1 MLKNLI
7 AALGLKQHQHVEIS
21 QVINIYDAVIAHK
34 AWKKRLF
41 EYLEGTSN
49 EDLQPGKICV
59 DYLCALG
66 KWIHSDGKMR
76 FGEQPVFL
84 KLMEE
89 HAKFHVHA
97 AKVVEA
103 AKIAALAT
111 KGGWVEHWARA
122 LDANRSLVTAF
133 MVVAWSND
141 CYDAQV
147 INGDASALPDFS
159 SVPNMRRRF
168 FKHPFLVLPHK
179 DLFVDVWKK
188 CVAILASEQ
197 KQ

>member
-1 MLKNLI
+1 VTMKPPGTDVKAPILSQPQFCFAADVDMLTANNWVARK
-7 AALGLKQHQHVEIS
+7 V
-21 QVINIYDAVIAHK
+21 
-34 AWKKRLF
+34 
-41 EYLEGTSN
+41 
-49 EDLQPGKICV
+49 LQPTEIGGRQIKGTRLYSITKAFEGRIIIELVKHQKIGPG
-59 DYLCALG
+59 D
-66 KWIHSDGKMR
+66 
-76 FGEQPVFL
+76 
-84 KLMEE
+84 
-89 HAKFHVHA
+89 A
-97 AKVVEA
+97 AKAVEA

-122 LDANRSLVTAF
+122 LDANRSLVAAF
-133 MVVAWSND
+133 MVVACSND

-147 INGDASALPDFS
+147 INGNASGWPDFS

-188 CVAILASEQ
+188 CVAMLASEQ

>member
-1 MLKNLI
+1 MLTANNWVARKVLEPTEI
-7 AALGLKQHQHVEIS
+7 GGRQIKGTRLYSISKAFEGRIIIELVKHQKI
-21 QVINIYDAVIAHK
+21 
-34 AWKKRLF
+34 
-41 EYLEGTSN
+41 G
-49 EDLQPGKICV
+49 PG
-59 DYLCALG
+59 D
-66 KWIHSDGKMR
+66 
-76 FGEQPVFL
+76 
-84 KLMEE
+84 
-89 HAKFHVHA
+89 A

-103 AKIAALAT
+103 AQIAALAT

>member
-1 MLKNLI
+1 LLKNLI

-103 AKIAALAT
+103 HKLGNEELALGILTGVFEEQSRKTVTCLT
-111 KGGWVEHWARA
+111 KLNVLVEAQ
-122 LDANRSLVTAF
+122 NR
-133 MVVAWSND
+133 
-141 CYDAQV
+141 
-147 INGDASALPDFS
+147 DFD
-159 SVPNMRRRF
+159 N
-168 FKHPFLVLPHK
+168 
-179 DLFVDVWKK
+179 
-188 CVAILASEQ
+188 
-197 KQ
+197 